1 MAAKIIGEAAVRL
14 RANSAGLAAEMT
26 GIIRKA
32 LDQATAD
39 AEAQRTPLDVIER
52 RSEETGGRVRD
63 IFRSTFSAVGSMAA
77 SALSAALS
85 GGRLLLMGAAA
96 GTALSAVTA
105 LSAGLIALVGAAAQ
119 AGGVVGLLPA
129 VLFAV
134 KAAALTVKLGLTGMQ
149 ETFSAIAEGDAAA
162 FEESL
167 KNLAPS
173 ARLFAREVNA
183 LKPAF
188 DAMQLDVQQRLFAGL
203 GGQVRL
209 LGGTYLPI
217 ARDMFT
223 NIAGSINLAALDLS
237 SFLRE
242 ADTIDR
248 VSLATANVGGAFSVL
263 RQALVPAVSA
273 LVDLTSVGSQF
284 LPGLAEKV
292 TALAERFG
300 AFIRSAADSGQLA
313 AFFANALAVASQL
326 GRIIGNIGS
335 GLGNVFSSGMNAGR
349 GLLDSLESI
358 TAAFEEFT
366 GSVEGQQAL
375 DSFFGSIAT
384 VSATALPVLREL
396 ALLIG
401 GDLAPLL
408 ANLAEGVGPGVIA
421 IISALRPTITALTP
435 GLTALGQAFGQILAT
450 IAPLLPALGQL
461 VGQIATALAGALS
474 AAIGPLT
481 SFITYL
487 VESPGALAGL
497 LAGIGA
503 VALAMGPLSGVIAT
517 LAPMIGNLV
526 SNAGGLRAVLTALT
540 GPVGLIIG
548 LLVALFVGSEDFR
561 NAVIGL
567 VSVVGGLVGQLVS
580 TLAPTLSTL
589 MGIVGNLVA
598 TLGTAL
604 APVVTLV
611 ANLLSAVLPPII
623 AALGPIL
630 AAVVPVIEL
639 VASALSSL
647 ISNAVAP
654 FIQILTAV
662 LMPVIQALTPII
674 TTVFGVITEVIQNA
688 MTIMQG
694 TINLVLG
701 LITGDWSRA
710 WDGIKQILSGAVA
723 LVSSII
729 TGAVDIWRSVITN
742 TWNAVTGA
750 VSAAWNAIKGAV
762 SSGVDGVVSFVR
774 GLPSGVVAA
783 LGNIGSLLV
792 SAGRDLINGLING
805 VKQVAGNIAE
815 SVLAP
820 IRNSVSAVKDFLGIS
835 SPSRLFR
842 QFGAWTG
849 EGYVEGMD
857 AMTPAVIAA
866 GRAMAEAAAGAMGG
880 VGAGLGVPGAVLA
893 GANAAAAA
901 PAGVVLNQ
909 TNVMQPGTD
918 VRQFADYTNREAF
931 WDLQSGGTLL
941 PTTPGSGQ
949 DGVTSTGVTPGLGG
963 F

>member
-1 MAAKIIGEAAVRL
+1 MAARIIGEAAVRL
-14 RANSAGLAAEMT
+14 RADSAGLAAEMT

-39 AEAQRTPLDVIER
+39 ADSQKTPLDVIER
-52 RSEETGGRVRD
+52 RSQETGGRVQD
-63 IFRSTFSAVGSMAA
+63 IFRSTFAAVGSMAS

-96 GTALSAVTA
+96 GTALSAVSA

-119 AGGVVGLLPA
+119 AGGVIGLLPA
-129 VLFAV
+129 VMFAV

-149 ETFSAIAEGDAAA
+149 EAFSAIASGDAAA
-162 FEESL
+162 FQEAL
-167 KNLAPS
+167 KDLAPS
-173 ARLFAREVNA
+173 ARQFAREVNA

-209 LGGTYLPI
+209 LGGIYLPI

-223 NIAGSINLAALDLS
+223 DIAGSINLAALDLS
-237 SFLRE
+237 GFLRE

-248 VSLATANVGGAFSVL
+248 VTLATANVGGAFSVL
-263 RQALVPAVSA
+263 RQALTPAVSA
-273 LVDLTSVGSQF
+273 LIDLTSVGSQF
-284 LPGLAEKV
+284 LPGLAERV
-292 TALAERFG
+292 TALATRFG
-300 AFIRSAADSGQLA
+300 EFIRSAADSGQLA
-313 AFFANALAVASQL
+313 AFFGNALEVASQL

-335 GLGNVFSSGMNAGR
+335 GLGNVFGSGMNAGR

-366 GSVEGQQAL
+366 GSVQGQQAL

-384 VSATALPVLREL
+384 VTATALPVLREL

-401 GDLAPLL
+401 GSVAPVL
-408 ANLAEGVGPGVIA
+408 ANLAEGVGPGVVA
-421 IISALRPTITALTP
+421 IISQLRPTITALTP
-435 GLTALGQAFGQILAT
+435 GLTALGQAFGRILQAV
-450 IAPLLPALGQL
+450 APLLPALGEL
-461 VGQIATALAGALS
+461 VGRIATALASALS
-474 AAIGPLT
+474 SAIGPLT
-481 SFITYL
+481 TFITYL
-487 VESPGALAGL
+487 TESPGALAGL
-497 LAGIGA
+497 LAGVGA
-503 VALAMGPLSGVIAT
+503 VALAMGPLAGIIGTV
-517 LAPMIGNLV
+517 APMIGNLV

-561 NAVIGL
+561 NAVLGL

-580 TLAPTLSTL
+580 ALAPTLSTL

-630 AAVVPVIEL
+630 AAVVPVVEL
-639 VASALSSL
+639 VAGALSSL

-662 LMPVIQALTPII
+662 LLPVIASLRPVIE
-674 TTVFGVITEVIQNA
+674 TVFGVIVNVIQAA

-701 LITGDWSRA
+701 LISGDWSRA
-710 WDGIKQILSGAVA
+710 WDGIKQIVSGAVS

-729 TGAVDIWRSVITN
+729 TGAVDIWRSMITSA
-742 TWNAVTGA
+742 WSAITGA

-762 SSGVDGVVSFVR
+762 QSGVEGAVSFVR
-774 GLPSGVVAA
+774 GLPAGVVAA

-792 SAGRDLINGLING
+792 SAGRDLINGLIAG

-820 IRNSVSAVKDFLGIS
+820 IRNSVAQVKSFLGIA
-835 SPSRLFR
+835 SPSKLFR

-857 AMTPAVIAA
+857 AMTPAVVAA

-880 VGAGLGVPGAVLA
+880 PGSGLGVPGAALA
-893 GANAAAAA
+893 GSSGSAAAGG
-901 PAGVVLNQ
+901 GVVLNQ
-909 TNVMQPGTD
+909 TNVMQPGTN
-918 VRQFADYTNREAF
+918 VRQFADYANREAW
-931 WDLQSGGTLL
+931 WDLQSSGTLL
-941 PTTPGSGQ
+941 PVTPGSGQ
-949 DGVTSTGVTPGLGG
+949 EGVTSGGVTPGLGG

>member
-14 RANSAGLAAEMT
+14 RASSSGLAAEMT

-39 AEAQRTPLDVIER
+39 AESQRTPLDVIETR
-52 RSEETGGRVRD
+52 AKETDGRVRD
-63 IFRSTFSAVGSMAA
+63 IFKSTFSAVGSMAA

-96 GTALSAVTA
+96 GTALSAVSA

-149 ETFSAIAEGDAAA
+149 ETFSAIAEGDAQA

-173 ARLFAREVNA
+173 ARSFAREVNA

-188 DAMQLDVQQRLFAGL
+188 DSMQLDVQQRLFAGL
-203 GGQVRL
+203 GGNIRL
-209 LGGTYLPI
+209 LGNTYLPI

-242 ADTIDR
+242 GQTIDK
-248 VSLATANVGGAFSVL
+248 VSLAAANTGGAFSVL
-263 RQALVPAVSA
+263 RRALVPAVSS

-300 AFIRSAADSGQLA
+300 AFIRSAADSGRLTE
-313 AFFANALAVASQL
+313 FFANALAVASQL
-326 GRIIGNIGS
+326 GRILGNIGS

-349 GLLDSLESI
+349 GLLTSLENI

-366 GSVEGQQAL
+366 GSVDGQQAL

-401 GDLAPLL
+401 GDIAPLL
-408 ANLAEGVGPGVIA
+408 SNLAEGVGPGVIA
-421 IISALRPTITALTP
+421 VIGQLRPTVTALTP
-435 GLTALGQAFGQILAT
+435 GLTAIGEAFGRILAAL
-450 IAPLLPALGQL
+450 APLLPALGQL
-461 VGQIATALAGALS
+461 VGQLATKLAAALN

-481 SFITYL
+481 SFVNFL
-487 VESPGALAGL
+487 VDSPGALAGL
-497 LAGIGA
+497 LGGVGA
-503 VALAMGPLSGVIAT
+503 VALAMGPLSGVIST

-526 SNAGGLRAVLTALT
+526 SNAGGLRAVLTTLT

-548 LLVALFVGSEDFR
+548 LLTALFIGSEDFR
-561 NAVIGL
+561 NAVLGL
-567 VSVVGGLVGQLVS
+567 VSVIGGLVGQLVS
-580 TLAPTLSTL
+580 TLAPTFSVLA
-589 MGIVGNLVA
+589 GVVGNLVA

-623 AALGPIL
+623 SALGPIL
-630 AAVVPVIEL
+630 AAVVPVVEL
-639 VASALSSL
+639 VASALSGL
-647 ISNAVAP
+647 IANAVTP
-654 FIQILTAV
+654 LVQILTAV
-662 LMPVIQALTPII
+662 LMPVIQALQPVI

-701 LITGDWSRA
+701 IITGDWSRA
-710 WDGIKQILSGAVA
+710 WDGIKQIFSGAIA
-723 LVSSII
+723 LIGSII
-729 TGAVDIWRSVITN
+729 TGAVEIWRSVISN
-742 TWNAVTGA
+742 TWNAVTSI
-750 VSAAWNAIKGAV
+750 VSSAWNAIKGSV

-774 GLPSGVVAA
+774 GLPSNVVAA
-783 LGNIGSLLV
+783 LGNLGSLLV

-815 SVLAP
+815 SVLGP
-820 IRNSVSAVKDFLGIS
+820 IRNSVDAVKDFLGIA
-835 SPSRLFR
+835 SPSKLFR
-842 QFGAWTG
+842 QFGTWTG

-866 GRAMAEAAAGAMGG
+866 GRAMAQAAAGAMGTPG
-880 VGAGLGVPGAVLA
+880 SGLGVPGAVVA
-893 GANAAAAA
+893 GSNAAASAG
-901 PAGVVLNQ
+901 AGVVLNQ

-918 VRQFADYTNREAF
+918 VRQFADYVNREAY
-931 WDLQSGGTLL
+931 WDLQAGGSLL
-941 PTTPGSGQ
+941 AVTAGASR
-949 DGVTSTGVTPGLGG
+949 DGVSFAGSTPGLEG

>member
-1 MAAKIIGEAAVRL
+1 MAARIIGEAAVRL
-14 RANSAGLAAEMT
+14 RVDSSGLGSQVT
-26 GIIRKA
+26 TIIREA
-32 LDQATAD
+32 LSRATAD
-39 AEAQRTPLDVIER
+39 AEGQRSPIDVLER
-52 RSEETGGRVRD
+52 RSEDASGR
-63 IFRSTFSAVGSMAA
+63 IRSVFGATFAAVGSMAA
-77 SALSAALS
+77 SAFSAALS

-96 GTALSAVTA
+96 ATALSAVSA

-149 ETFSAIAEGDAAA
+149 ETFSAIASGDAAA

-167 KNLAPS
+167 NTLAPS
-173 ARLFAREVNA
+173 ARSFAREVRA

-188 DAMQLDVQQRLFAGL
+188 DDMRLDVQQRLFIGL
-203 GGQVRL
+203 GAQMRL
-209 LGGTYLPI
+209 LGGTYLPV

-223 NIAGSINLAALDLS
+223 DIAGSINLAALDLAA
-237 SFLRE
+237 FLRE
-242 ADTIDR
+242 GDTIER
-248 VSLATANVGGAFSVL
+248 VRLATANTSGAFAVL
-263 RQALVPAVSA
+263 RKALVPAVSA
-273 LVDLTSVGSQF
+273 LLDLTSVGSQF

-313 AFFANALAVASQL
+313 AFLGNALDMAAQL
-326 GRIIGNIGS
+326 GRI
-335 GLGNVFSSGMNAGR
+335 LGNLGGILGAVFSAGQATGA
-349 GLLDSLESI
+349 GLLGSLERL
-358 TAAFEEFT
+358 TASAEEFLKSFQ
-366 GSVEGQQAL
+366 GQEALYAFFNSV
-375 DSFFGSIAT
+375 AT
-384 VSATALPVLREL
+384 VTAQLFPVLREL

-401 GDLAPLL
+401 GDIAPLL
-408 ANLAEGVGPGVIA
+408 GNLAEGIGPGVVAVIGQ
-421 IISALRPTITALTP
+421 LRTTVTALTP
-435 GLTALGQAFGQILAT
+435 GVSALGAAFGQILVAL
-450 IAPLLPALGQL
+450 APILPTLGQ
-461 VGQIATALAGALS
+461 VIGQLAGGLAAALS

-481 SFITYL
+481 TFITYL
-487 VESPGALAGL
+487 AQSPATLTAL
-497 LAGIGA
+497 LAGVAG
-503 VALAMGPLSGVIAT
+503 VALALGPLSGVIGT
-517 LAPMIGNLV
+517 LAPMLGNLV
-526 SNAGGLRAVLTALT
+526 SNAGGLRAVLTTLT

-548 LLVALFVGSEDFR
+548 LLTALFIGSEDFR
-561 NAVIGL
+561 NAVLGL

-580 TLAPTLSTL
+580 ALAPTLSTL

-623 AALGPIL
+623 SALGPIL

-654 FIQILTAV
+654 FVQILTAV
-662 LMPVIQALTPII
+662 LLPVIQSLQPVIE
-674 TTVFGVITEVIQNA
+674 TVFGVITSVIQAA
-688 MTIMQG
+688 MTVMQG

-729 TGAVDIWRSVITN
+729 TGAVEIWRSVITSA
-742 TWNAVTGA
+742 WNAVTGA
-750 VSAAWNAIKGAV
+750 VSAAWGAIKGAV
-762 SSGVDGVVSFVR
+762 QSGVEGAVSFVR
-774 GLPSGVVAA
+774 GLPSGVIAA

-820 IRNSVSAVKDFLGIS
+820 IRNSVNAVKNFLGIS
-835 SPSRLFR
+835 SPSKLFR
-842 QFGAWTG
+842 QFGTWTG
-849 EGYVEGMD
+849 EGYVEGMA
-857 AMTPAVIAA
+857 AMTPAVTAA
-866 GRAMAEAAAGAMGG
+866 GRAMASAAAGAMGG
-880 VGAGLGVPGAVLA
+880 VGAGLGTPGAVLA
-893 GANAAAAA
+893 GTRAAAAT
-901 PAGVVLNQ
+901 PAGVTLNQ

-918 VRQFADYTNREAF
+918 VRQFADYANREAF
-931 WDLQSGGTLL
+931 WDLQAAGSLLATTSG
-941 PTTPGSGQ
+941 SAQ
-949 DGVTSTGVTPGLGG
+949 DGVTPGLGG

>member
-14 RANSAGLAAEMT
+14 RASSSGLAAEMT

-39 AEAQRTPLDVIER
+39 AEAQRTPLDVIEK
-52 RSEETGGRVRD
+52 RSQETSGRVRD
-63 IFRSTFSAVGSMAA
+63 VFKSTFAAVGSMAS

-96 GTALSAVTA
+96 GAALSAVSA

-149 ETFSAIAEGDAAA
+149 ETFSAIASGDAAA

-167 KNLAPS
+167 ERLAPS
-173 ARLFAREVNA
+173 ARFFAREVQA

-188 DAMQLDVQQRLFAGL
+188 DAMQLDVQERLFDGL
-203 GGQVRL
+203 GRQVNL
-209 LGGTYLPI
+209 LGKTYLPI
-217 ARDMFT
+217 ARGMFAR
-223 NIAGSINLAALDLS
+223 IADSINLAALDLGE
-237 SFLRE
+237 FLQK

-248 VSLATANVGGAFSVL
+248 VSLATANVGGAFSAL
-263 RQALVPAVSA
+263 RGALVPAVSA
-273 LVDLTSVGSQF
+273 LIDLTSVGSQF
-284 LPGLAEKV
+284 LPGLAEKA

-300 AFIRSAADSGQLA
+300 AFIRSAADSGALAAFLANAVATAAQLGRILGNIGGIIGEVFSAGQATGGGLLASLEKLTGAAREFLGSFEGQDALA
-313 AFFANALAVASQL
+313 AFF
-326 GRIIGNIGS
+326 
-335 GLGNVFSSGMNAGR
+335 
-349 GLLDSLESI
+349 
-358 TAAFEEFT
+358 
-366 GSVEGQQAL
+366 GSV
-375 DSFFGSIAT
+375 AT
-384 VSATALPVLREL
+384 VGEQLFPVLREL

-401 GDLAPLL
+401 GDIAPLL
-408 ANLAEGVGPGVIA
+408 SNLAEGVGPGVVA

-461 VGQIATALAGALS
+461 VGQIATALASALT
-474 AAIGPLT
+474 AAVGPLT

-503 VALAMGPLSGVIAT
+503 VALALGPLSGVIGT
-517 LAPMIGNLV
+517 LAPLIGNLV
-526 SNAGGLRAVLTALT
+526 SNAGGLRAVLTVLT
-540 GPVGLIIG
+540 GPVGLIVG
-548 LLVALFVGSEDFR
+548 LLTALFIGSEDFR
-561 NAVIGL
+561 NAVLGL

-580 TLAPTLSTL
+580 ALAPTLSTL

-630 AAVVPVIEL
+630 AAVVPVVEM

-647 ISNAVAP
+647 ISTAIGP
-654 FIQILTAV
+654 FIEILTAV
-662 LMPVIQALTPII
+662 LLPVIQELQPVIE
-674 TTVFGVITEVIQNA
+674 TVFGVIAEVVQSA

-710 WDGIKQILSGAVA
+710 WDGIKQILSGAVD
-723 LVSSII
+723 LVVSII
-729 TGAVDIWRSVITN
+729 SGAVDIWRSIISGAWSAITG
-742 TWNAVTGA
+742 V
-750 VSAAWNAIKGAV
+750 VSAAWGAIKGVV
-762 SSGVDGVVSFVR
+762 SSGVDGVISFVR
-774 GLPSGVVAA
+774 GLPGSIVTA

-792 SAGRDLINGLING
+792 SAGRDLIDGLING

-815 SVLAP
+815 TVLAP
-820 IRNSVSAVKDFLGIS
+820 IRNSVKAVKDFLGIS

-857 AMTPAVIAA
+857 AMTPAVVAA

-880 VGAGLGVPGAVLA
+880 AGGGLGVPGAVLA
-893 GANAAAAA
+893 GSNAAASAT
-901 PAGVVLNQ
+901 AGVVLHQ
-909 TNVMQPGTD
+909 TNIMQPGTD
-918 VRQFADYTNREAF
+918 VRQFADYANREAF
-931 WDLQSGGTLL
+931 WDLQSGGSLL
-941 PTTPGSGQ
+941 ATTPGSGQ
-949 DGVTSTGVTPGLGG
+949 DGINPTGVTPGLGG

>member
-1 MAAKIIGEAAVRL
+1 MAARIIGEAAVRL

-39 AEAQRTPLDVIER
+39 AEAQRTPLDVIETR
-52 RSEETGGRVRD
+52 AKETDGRVRD
-63 IFRSTFSAVGSMAA
+63 IFKSTFSAVGSMAA

-96 GTALSAVTA
+96 GAALSAVSA

-149 ETFSAIAEGDAAA
+149 ETFSAIAEGDAQA

-167 KNLAPS
+167 GKLAPS

-203 GGQVRL
+203 GDQVRS

-217 ARDMFT
+217 AREMFT

-237 SFLRE
+237 GFLRE

-263 RQALVPAVSA
+263 RRAVVPAVSS

-292 TALAERFG
+292 TALAEKFG

-313 AFFANALAVASQL
+313 AFFANALATAAQL
-326 GRIIGNIGS
+326 GRILGNIG
-335 GLGNVFSSGMNAGR
+335 GIIGEVFSAGQATGG
-349 GLLDSLESI
+349 GLLASLERL
-358 TAAFEEFT
+358 TASAREFL
-366 GSVEGQQAL
+366 GSFEGQEAL
-375 DSFFGSIAT
+375 ASFFGS
-384 VSATALPVLREL
+384 VATAGEQVFPVLREL

-401 GDLAPLL
+401 GGIAPLL
-408 ANLAEGVGPGVIA
+408 ANLAEGVGPGVVATIG
-421 IISALRPTITALTP
+421 ALRPTITALTP
-435 GLTALGQAFGQILAT
+435 GLTALGQAFGQILTAV
-450 IAPLLPALGQL
+450 APLLPALGQL

-497 LAGIGA
+497 LAGVGA
-503 VALAMGPLSGVIAT
+503 VALALGPLSGVIST
-517 LAPMIGNLV
+517 LAPMIGNMI
-526 SNAGGLRAVLTALT
+526 SNAGGLRAVLTTLT

-548 LLVALFVGSEDFR
+548 LLTALFIGSEDFR
-561 NAVIGL
+561 NAVLGL

-580 TLAPTLSTL
+580 ALAPTLSTL

-623 AALGPIL
+623 SALGPIL

-639 VASALSSL
+639 VASALSGL

-662 LMPVIQALTPII
+662 LLPVITSLQPVIE
-674 TTVFGVITEVIQNA
+674 TVFGVIVDVIQSA

-729 TGAVDIWRSVITN
+729 TGAVEIWRSVITN

-750 VSAAWNAIKGAV
+750 VSTAWNAIKGAV
-762 SSGVDGVVSFVR
+762 QSGVDGAVSLVR
-774 GLPSGVVAA
+774 GLPAGVVAA

-792 SAGRDLINGLING
+792 SAGRDLINGLIAG

-820 IRNSVSAVKDFLGIS
+820 IRNSVQGVKDFLGIS

-866 GRAMAEAAAGAMGG
+866 GRAMANAAAGAMGG
-880 VGAGLGVPGAVLA
+880 VGASLGVPGAVLA
-893 GANAAAAA
+893 GSGAAAPA

-918 VRQFADYTNREAF
+918 VRQFADYANREAF
-931 WDLQSGGTLL
+931 WDLQASGSLL
-941 PTTPGSGQ
+941 PIPPPFGQ
-949 DGVTSTGVTPGLGG
+949 GGVTSARLTPALGG
-963 F
+963 L